1 MLKLKILTIGKTK
14 DEWLDMALAE
24 YTKRLKNNV
33 SIEFC
38 LAKTDAQLLE
48 LAEKEPV
55 IICLDPKGL
64 KLTSEQFADYLNAKF
79 IEGGARLGLV
89 IGGSDGLPS
98 KLKKSKN
105 LISFS
110 DLTMTHQIIRLVLV
124 EQVYRAFEILKNSKY
139 HK

>member
-14 DEWLDMALAE
+14 DEWLDMALDE
-24 YTKRLKNNV
+24 YMKRLKTTV

-38 LAKTDAQLLE
+38 LAKTDNQLLS
-48 LAEKEPV
+48 LAEKEQTL
-55 IICLDPKGL
+55 ICLDPRGL
-64 KLTSEQFADYLNAKF
+64 KLTSELFADYLNNKF
-79 IEGGARLGLV
+79 IEGGARLGIV
-89 IGGSDGLPS
+89 IGGSDGLPP
-98 KLKKSKN
+98 KLKNYKN

-124 EQVYRAFEILKNSKY
+124 EQIYRAFEIIKGTKY